1 MDIIKRFLKKNRND
15 LISKK
20 SSILEEK
27 FEDDESDIIDE
38 EGLLIRPPI
47 LYIKPKMDDIKELAK
62 IYFEIKKLI

>member
-15 LISKK
+15 IITKK